1 MPFIDSKL
9 TVSLSEEKKES
20 IKQKLGRAVALLHKG
35 ETYLMV
41 GFQENY
47 TLYLGGKKLEKGA
60 YVEVSLFG
68 RASSSDY
75 SKMTGEICRILSEE
89 AGIPPACVY
98 VTYHGLDDWGWNG
111 SNF

>member
-1 MPFIDSKL
+1 MPFIDNKL
-9 TVSLSEEKKES
+9 TVKLTEEKKEK
-20 IKQKLGRAVALLHKG
+20 IERKLGVAVSCLHKS

-47 TLYLGGKKLEKGA
+47 DLYLGGKKLEKGA

-68 RASSSDY
+68 QASSSDY
-75 SKMTGEICRILSEE
+75 DRMTGEICRILSEE
-89 AGIPPACVY
+89 ADIPANCVY
-98 VTYHGLDDWGWNG
+98 VTYHGLKDWGWNG